1 MRELIL
7 DVWPALAHKLPPED
21 AAPSVKTAAHPA
33 RTGRRAFAPGSAGMT
48 FASVLGI
55 EIASTRA
62 LKLAASAARLRPHL
76 GFAEFGVCRLQR
88 GGVSIRR
95 VGHRRHD
102 LGVGQNHRSSGGPKR
117 ESSSR
122 MRPVTLPSAMSSRVS
137 GFGTASNSV
146 VDETAPPFASALLL
160 HKGDTRNLKC

>member
-102 LGVGQNHRSSGGPKR
+102 LGDGPEPPQLRRSKARAFLQDAPGHLAVGDELKGVGLWDGVELCSGRNGPAVCVGAFT
-117 ESSSR
+117 S
-122 MRPVTLPSAMSSRVS
+122 
-137 GFGTASNSV
+137 
-146 VDETAPPFASALLL
+146 
-160 HKGDTRNLKC
+160 